1 VDKKSFMVSESV
13 LDIVLLFLYNSFDEL
28 KIELLNRCHG
38 RVTLADSLERAI
50 LKQGGVWWKASG
62 GT

>member
-1 VDKKSFMVSESV
+1 MVSESV

-38 RVTLADSLERAI
+38 RVTLADSVERAI